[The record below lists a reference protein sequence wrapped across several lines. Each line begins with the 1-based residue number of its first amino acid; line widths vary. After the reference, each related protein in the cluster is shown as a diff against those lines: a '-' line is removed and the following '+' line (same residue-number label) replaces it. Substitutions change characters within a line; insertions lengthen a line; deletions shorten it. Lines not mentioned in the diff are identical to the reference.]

1 MFNPSRA
8 QVREFLAGA
17 WNKYCSNLPL
27 TGAEPQ
33 VIEIILLHPEYH
45 QLLANSVESIQR
57 DFTPETGQMNP
68 FLHLSLHLAIEEQ
81 IAIDQPP
88 GIRAE
93 FQRIQEKSHDRHAA
107 LHSAIECLGEM
118 IWRAQ
123 RDSSPPDGVAYMNC
137 LRQR

>member
-1 MFNPSRA
+1 MP
-8 QVREFLAGA
+8 LAGME
-17 WNKYCSNLPL
+17 
-27 TGAEPQ
+27 TQ

-45 QLLANSVESIQR
+45 QLLTNRVESIHR

-81 IAIDQPP
+81 LAIDQPP
-88 GIRAE
+88 GVRAA
-93 FQRIQEKSHDRHAA
+93 FQRILEKKTDRHAA

-123 RDSSPPDGVAYMNC
+123 RDSSPPDGAAYLNC